1 MEIDVAFAVVQV
13 RVAEL
18 PAVRVEGDADSV
30 ATGVGSGSA
39 GGDPA
44 PPQPKSK
51 PIHVH
56 TPNANEPR
64 VDRRTVHLQR
74 NGVVADLPQQ
84 QRNADRTFCVRRSYT
99 QMLGLKPEMSSI
111 MFRRLQRIFG
121 SLIFYVVKCAI
132 IFS

>member
-1 MEIDVAFAVVQV
+1 MEIDVAFDVVQV
-13 RVAEL
+13 RVVEL

-30 ATGVGSGSA
+30 ATGVGGGST

-51 PIHVH
+51 PIQVH

-74 NGVVADLPQQ
+74 NGVVADQPKQQ
-84 QRNADRTFCVRRSYT
+84 QRNADRITALNAVHSDA
-99 QMLGLKPEMSSI
+99 
-111 MFRRLQRIFG
+111 RIETG
-121 SLIFYVVKCAI
+121 DA
-132 IFS
+132 